1 MATQNA
7 PARVEPGRT
16 RKGGSE
22 HQRDARKTLALC
34 LLQEDAGTLGVDGVL
49 HVAVLD
55 PGGNRD
61 AIVVLHELANV
72 ITGGAAAQEDG
83 RVGHAL
89 ARRLDHLDALLGRL
103 ARHEEA
109 VGKCLVHALPC
120 RRVNGLGADGRAVH
134 LVDVSKDRYGAA
146 GALAQ
151 EELLVWGMMINF
163 MKTGDRLDMMKKF
176 VPHID
181 NWAVCD
187 TFVPGA
193 KWFSR
198 VDGAWDIL
206 CGYFA
211 SGREFDVRFAVI
223 MSMCHFMDL
232 KWLPRIFYQFDGLD
246 FPGIRS
252 EYVSLKDAGRSG
264 GPEAVLASGKGI
276 AAGESP
282 YYVRMGV
289 AWCLATALAKF
300 PDDTRAYLRHSR
312 LPEDVLRLYAR
323 KARESFRTRDIS
335 PF

>member
-1 MATQNA
+1 MIENLLEPLVAERFRTDGKYRTGHI
-7 PARVEPGRT
+7 RVINPLPGRRVLGVHIPEM
-16 RKGGSE
+16 RKL
-22 HQRDARKTLALC
+22 ARTLAAR
-34 LLQEDAGTLGVDGVL
+34 EDA
-49 HVAVLD
+49 
-55 PGGNRD
+55 P
-61 AIVVLHELANV
+61 EL
-72 ITGGAAAQEDG
+72 ISGFEAAAACEKQSG
-83 RVGHAL
+83 R
-89 ARRLDHLDALLGRL
+89 
-103 ARHEEA
+103 
-109 VGKCLVHALPC
+109 
-120 RRVNGLGADGRAVH
+120 
-134 LVDVSKDRYGAA
+134 SAA

-151 EELLVWGMMINF
+151 EELLVWGMMINA
-163 MKTGDRLDMMKKF
+163 MKTSDRLAMLRDF

-211 SGREFDVRFAVI
+211 SDREFEVRFAVI
-223 MSMCHFMDL
+223 MSMCHFLDL

>member
-1 MATQNA
+1 MIERLLEPLVCDRFRNEEKYRLGHTRILN
-7 PARVEPGRT
+7 PLPGRAVMGLHIPDM
-16 RKGGSE
+16 RKV
-22 HQRDARKTLALC
+22 AKTLAVR
-34 LLQEDAGTLGVDGVL
+34 EDAPTIIADFGKE
-49 HVAVLD
+49 A
-55 PGGNRD
+55 
-61 AIVVLHELANV
+61 EK
-72 ITGGAAAQEDG
+72 G
-83 RVGHAL
+83 REAL
-89 ARRLDHLDALLGRL
+89 V
-103 ARHEEA
+103 HEE
-109 VGKCLVHALPC
+109 LM
-120 RRVNGLGADGRAVH
+120 
-134 LVDVSKDRYGAA
+134 
-146 GALAQ
+146 
-151 EELLVWGMMINF
+151 VWGMMINF
-163 MKTGDRLDMMKKF
+163 IKGTVEEKLAMLEKF
-176 VPHID
+176 VPQID
-181 NWAVCD
+181 SWGVCD
-187 TFVPGA
+187 SVAPGA
-193 KWFSR
+193 RWFR
-198 VDGAWDIL
+198 KADGAWDIL

-211 SGREFDVRFAVI
+211 SDREFEVRFAVI
-223 MSMCHFMDL
+223 MSMCHFLDL

>member
-1 MATQNA
+1 MIENLLEPLVAERFRTDGKYRTGHI
-7 PARVEPGRT
+7 RVINPLPGRRVLGVHIPEM
-16 RKGGSE
+16 RKL
-22 HQRDARKTLALC
+22 ARSLAAS
-34 LLQEDAGTLGVDGVL
+34 EDAL
-49 HVAVLD
+49 
-55 PGGNRD
+55 
-61 AIVVLHELANV
+61 EL
-72 ITGGAAAQEDG
+72 ICGFESAASGEALSG
-83 RVGHAL
+83 R
-89 ARRLDHLDALLGRL
+89 
-103 ARHEEA
+103 
-109 VGKCLVHALPC
+109 
-120 RRVNGLGADGRAVH
+120 
-134 LVDVSKDRYGAA
+134 SAA

-211 SGREFDVRFAVI
+211 SDREFEVRFAVI
-223 MSMCHFMDL
+223 MSMCHFLDL
-232 KWLPRIFYQFDGLD
+232 KWLPRIFYQFDNLD
-246 FPGIRS
+246 FTLIRS
-252 EYVSLKDAGRSG
+252 DYTSLRQARSAGG
-264 GPEAVLASGKGI
+264 VEKVMASGRGV
-276 AAGESP
+276 APGDSP

-289 AWCLATALAKF
+289 AWFLATALAKF

-323 KARESFRTRDIS
+323 KARESFRTRSIS